1 MADVEVQEVDRGYY
15 RFTVIASG
23 SSPLSYTWYINDTIQ
38 NSCRSYVSCTLSMH
52 SFGGGRT
59 KIQVQVANYDGMGMR
74 HSANST
80 LIILLGEPYSITLN
94 LTPSAYLRIWQRR
107 LHIVSEVM

>member
-15 RFTVIASG
+15 RFTVIANG

-38 NSCRSYVSCTLSMH
+38 NTCSYVSCTLSMD
-52 SFGGGRT
+52 SFRGGRT
-59 KIQVQVANYDGMGMR
+59 KVKVQVANYDGMGMG

-80 LIILLGEPYSITLN
+80 LVIHIIGKLKHQYIIS
-94 LTPSAYLRIWQRR
+94 
-107 LHIVSEVM
+107 H